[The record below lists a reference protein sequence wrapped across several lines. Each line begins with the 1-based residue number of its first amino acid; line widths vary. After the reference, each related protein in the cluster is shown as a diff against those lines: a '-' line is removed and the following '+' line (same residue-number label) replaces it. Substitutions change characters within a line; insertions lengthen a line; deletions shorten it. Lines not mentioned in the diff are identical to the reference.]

1 MDTLTDAPV
10 CESAVSA
17 RPVIRPVIV
26 WPESVKEKE
35 KESAEAGAGA
45 SSGNEATQIPPS
57 QPKLFG
63 LATT

>member
-1 MDTLTDAPV
+1 MDTLTGAPV
-10 CESAVSA
+10 CASAVSA

-45 SSGNEATQIPPS
+45 RSGNEAMQIPAS
-57 QPKLFG
+57 LRKLFVRV
-63 LATT
+63 TK